1 MREVVYDE
9 AVNQMVST
17 IDAIKNLSIYVSNLY
32 HLKVEFN
39 NKNEFF

>member
-32 HLKVEFN
+32 HQKVEFN